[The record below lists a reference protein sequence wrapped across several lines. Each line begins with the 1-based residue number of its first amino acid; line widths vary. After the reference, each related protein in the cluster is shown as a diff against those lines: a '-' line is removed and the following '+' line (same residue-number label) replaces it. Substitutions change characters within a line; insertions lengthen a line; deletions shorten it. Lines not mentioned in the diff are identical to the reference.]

1 MAGEETRAI
10 YAHAQLGHRLG
21 YGQRPA
27 VIVVDLQIGFTDPER
42 SVLAGDL
49 GAVIQASNRVIA
61 AARKARLPL
70 VYTVVGYDPN
80 RPEDAGL
87 WAEKGPS
94 LRTLALGSDLVE
106 LDPRLDH
113 QPTDLV
119 MVKKYASSFFGT
131 HLASILTAQRV
142 DTAIIL
148 GCTTSGCV
156 RATVMDALFH
166 GFRPIVPI
174 EAVGDRAQEPHDANL
189 FDMASKYADVVP
201 LDEVLDYLARQ
212 KQTAPNRLDVSRQ
225 PA

>member
-1 MAGEETRAI
+1 MAGDETRAI

-21 YGQRPA
+21 YGERPA
-27 VIVVDLQIGFTDPER
+27 VIVVDLQVGFTDPER
-42 SVLAGDL
+42 SLLAGDL
-49 GAVIQASNRVIA
+49 TEVVQASNRVIA
-61 AARKARLPL
+61 AARKAGAPL
-70 VYTVVGYDPN
+70 VYTVVAYDPN

-87 WAEKGPS
+87 WVEKAPS
-94 LRTLALGSDLVE
+94 LRSLALGGDLAE

-119 MVKKYASSFFGT
+119 MVKKYASSFCGT
-131 HLASILTAQRV
+131 HLASILTARRV

-174 EAVGDRAQEPHDANL
+174 EAVGDRAQEPHEANL

-201 LDEVLDYLARQ
+201 LAEVLDYLERQ
-212 KQTAPNRLDVSRQ
+212 KQSAPDRRTMSGS